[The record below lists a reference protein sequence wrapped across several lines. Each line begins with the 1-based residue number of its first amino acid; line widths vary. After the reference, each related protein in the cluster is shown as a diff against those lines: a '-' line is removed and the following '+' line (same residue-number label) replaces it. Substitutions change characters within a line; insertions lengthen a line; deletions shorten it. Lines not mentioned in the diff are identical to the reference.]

1 MSDFPFDTLI
11 AANGKKYSER
21 WHPSHSI
28 DAYKAAFILNGT
40 YEETEALRK
49 NLAYSMQYL
58 EYLEK
63 QLAELTLHSV
73 VEKMVIKT
81 YVITATSVI
90 EGIFTNIVKTNG
102 WWKTSQYESLGTTQ
116 ANETNFDGQKFVVKT
131 ELLKKVDPYPLRMTL
146 NDLIDILNR
155 HHKALEVDHLVYPA
169 LKRLKDSR
177 NRVHLQ
183 KVASTTDH
191 DYSAF
196 TDAIKKETGGILLQI
211 LSSPMVTNDPSLFSF
226 LNVNL
231 DSVSTETVETDM
243 SE

>member
-102 WWKTSQYESLGTTQ
+102 WWKTSQ
-116 ANETNFDGQKFVVKT
+116 
-131 ELLKKVDPYPLRMTL
+131 
-146 NDLIDILNR
+146 
-155 HHKALEVDHLVYPA
+155 
-169 LKRLKDSR
+169 
-177 NRVHLQ
+177 
-183 KVASTTDH
+183 
-191 DYSAF
+191 
-196 TDAIKKETGGILLQI
+196 
-211 LSSPMVTNDPSLFSF
+211 
-226 LNVNL
+226 
-231 DSVSTETVETDM
+231 
-243 SE
+243 